1 MALPEVPKLNYSVAL
16 TMTGAFPVEGNSFF
30 KTYAEA
36 VAAAATAEA
45 PGSTATVYY
54 FTQILHVT
62 EGDQRGLYEIQN
74 DKTLKKIGGGSE
86 SAAIKTDDS
95 LSYEN
100 GILSVNTADKVEE
113 DNTLPITA
121 AAVHAVVG
129 NIEILLETI

>member
-16 TMTGAFPVEGNSFF
+16 AMTGAFPVEGNSFF

-36 VAAAATAEA
+36 EAAAATAQA
-45 PGSTATVYY
+45 PGSTETVYY

-62 EGDQRGLYEIQN
+62 EGEQRGLYEIQN

-121 AAVHAVVG
+121 AAVHTVVG